1 MALRDRLGLRS
12 PLQAQLAQPPT
23 RSVVVRERRD
33 PTAATMP
40 LSYQTTGAP
49 MVPEWDAGQAYRWA
63 YIANVWVYACVR
75 ALATDLAGL
84 PFRAGADPDKPN
96 DFNPNARLA
105 QLLGPP
111 PNGPAP
117 KLSARRLWA
126 WSIAQRLVTGRF
138 AWELEQNPRGEI
150 AALWPLVSDRLK
162 AIPSDRGTE
171 WFRAFEYG
179 RADRPAR
186 LRPEQV
192 FYAWNPSQND
202 FRQPESALQA
212 ARLDISVAVMQDRYD
227 YAFLRND
234 ARPAAVVVTEQFA
247 EREEFDAFKDE
258 FRGEYGGPDNAGK
271 TAFLE
276 AVGGGDEG
284 VAGAIAVHTL
294 GLSQKDAAF
303 IERYE
308 SKVRGICVALGVPMS
323 RLDASGRTFS
333 NADAEGVHYWTGVR
347 NLALDLQ
354 DDVNLD
360 LAPRLGSE
368 VGWFDFSGVKA
379 LQEPAK
385 YQQVGL
391 PALVSGGILTQ
402 NEGRA
407 EIGKPPVPGGDSLV
421 DPMAAALAST
431 GVASQPDPVATAQA
445 IVAAANELI
454 TAQVTDAIGTATS
467 RAVEAAEARHPA
479 PVVDHEVRRSRIW
492 RAVDAQARALER
504 NWERRWRGE
513 FARQE
518 AATIKRLTGKRGR
531 QALGEV
537 RDAVPDPSGVFD
549 ATYWRSEAFDLAQGL
564 YEAVFAVGGAR
575 LAERFGLAF
584 DIEAPYAQAF
594 ISTRANRLAGQ
605 VTETTYEAIKE
616 QLRDGVL
623 AGDDI
628 DTLAARIRGVFEVAQ
643 SRATTIARTEVISA
657 FNGSATEVALNLGAD
672 LVGGQEW
679 IATRDAR
686 VRASHAD
693 ADGQVV
699 ALDQP
704 FDVGGWSIDYPGG
717 DGPADETVNCRCT
730 VAFLT
735 PEEMAGRA
743 KPGSEVRMVDVAAVQ
758 RLAIRLARGQIETT
772 EAVAELAA

>member
-1 MALRDRLGLRS
+1 MARHDLELYGAYNRARI
-12 PLQAQLAQPPT
+12 AQLGG
-23 RSVVVRERRD
+23 RVIDVDSRERRD
-33 PTAATMP
+33 PTAATLP
-40 LSYQTTGAP
+40 LSYQTPGAP
-49 MVPEWDAGQAYRWA
+49 MMAEWDAGQAYRWA

-75 ALATDLAGL
+75 AVATDLAGL
-84 PFRAGADPDKPN
+84 PFRAGADPAKPN
-96 DFNPNARLA
+96 DYNPNARLA

-111 PNGPAP
+111 PAGPAP

-126 WSIAQRLVTGRF
+126 WSIAQRIVTGRF
-138 AWELEQNPRGEI
+138 AWELELEGQRI
-150 AALWPLVSDRLK
+150 AALWPLVSDKLK
-162 AIPSDRGTE
+162 AIPSERGTE

-179 RADRPAR
+179 RQDRPTR
-186 LRPEQV
+186 LRPDQV

-227 YAFLRND
+227 YAFLKND
-234 ARPAAVVVTEQFA
+234 ARPAAIVTLEAFA
-247 EREEFDAFKDE
+247 ERAEFDAFKDQ
-258 FRGEYGGPDNAGK
+258 FRGEYAGPDNAGK
-271 TAFLE
+271 THFHEVEGA
-276 AVGGGDEG
+276 GDEG
-284 VAGAIAVHTL
+284 VAGAIAVTTL
-294 GLSQKDAAF
+294 GLSQKDAEF
-303 IERYE
+303 IRRYE
-308 SKVRGICVALGVPMS
+308 SKVRGICVGLGVPMS

-333 NADAEGVHYWTGVR
+333 NADAEGVHYWTNVR
-347 NLALDLQ
+347 NLAMDLQ

-379 LQEPAK
+379 LQDPPK

-407 EIGKPPVPGGDSLV
+407 ELGLPGVAGGDTLV

-431 GVASQPDPVATAQA
+431 GLAAQPDPVVAAQS
-445 IVAAANELI
+445 IVDAANELI
-454 TAQVTDAIGTATS
+454 TATVTDAVNRTVDN
-467 RAVEAAEARHPA
+467 VELRHPA
-479 PVVDHEVRRSRIW
+479 PVVDHEVRRARIW

-504 NWERRWRGE
+504 SWERRWRAE
-513 FARQE
+513 FRRQE
-518 AATIKRLTGKRGR
+518 VATIKRLTGKRGR
-531 QALGEV
+531 QALGET
-537 RDAVPDPSGVFD
+537 RDAVPTPEGIFDP
-549 ATYWRSEAFDLAQGL
+549 TYWRGEADDLAQGL

-584 DIEAPYAQAF
+584 DLEAPYAQDF
-594 ISTRANRLAGQ
+594 IAARANRLAGQ

-616 QLRDGVL
+616 QLRAGVA
-623 AGDDI
+623 AGEDI
-628 DTLAARIRGVFEVAQ
+628 DTIAARVRHVFNVASE

-657 FNGSATEVALNLGAD
+657 FNGSATQVALELGGD

-686 VRASHAD
+686 VRASHAE

-699 ALDQP
+699 ALDAA
-704 FDVGGWSIDYPGG
+704 FNVGGWSIDYPGG
-717 DGPADETVNCRCT
+717 DGPADEVVNCRCT

-743 KPGSEVRMVDVAAVQ
+743 APRGEVRMVSIDDAN
-758 RLAIRLARGQIETT
+758 RLAVRVALGQIETT